1 VGRRP
6 SAPSSQSSQVPSIYG
21 PGHSRGQEG
30 GGSTELF
37 AAVSFGR
44 SRSGAPLRPTPFQR
58 RGCELP
64 LDLLGPRGAF
74 TEPCRPSDVLLV
86 TRGHARSASVPTDAL
101 SASPPRRLATPD
113 DEPEI
118 DLRAEGPCVV
128 LPVRAIRAKA
138 REHLPSYREPA
149 SRNPQA
155 ERART
160 FNRERSSAYR
170 FAVYLLVL
178 SVREGF
184 RASFWLAPWL
194 STRPCDL
201 PEDKT
206 RDASDRLLP
215 PER

>member
-1 VGRRP
+1 MGRRP
-6 SAPSSQSSQVPSIYG
+6 SAPSSQSSQVSSFFYPR

-86 TRGHARSASVPTDAL
+86 TRGHARPASVLTDAL
-101 SASPPRRLATPD
+101 SASPAKTPCDARLMSLRLN
-113 DEPEI
+113 
-118 DLRAEGPCVV
+118 LRAEGPCVV

-155 ERART
+155 ELART
-160 FNRERSSAYR
+160 FNRERSSAHR
-170 FAVYLLVL
+170 FAFYPLVPH
-178 SVREGF
+178 VRWCFE
-184 RASFWLAPWL
+184 
-194 STRPCDL
+194 L
-201 PEDKT
+201 P
-206 RDASDRLLP
+206 SG
-215 PER
+215 